1 MAGLRKELL
10 QLEELVR
17 TAQSLIHP
25 IGYEDTLKDLMTK
38 PAGEVFKGDYT
49 KCVIPWKIGA
59 QQMHLPICNRY
70 GMVDPKMIK
79 LAMATV
85 KKLRSNDQYDESGG
99 NIILGKLDRIAKR
112 FIGTIPKP
120 HNTSAKNAAMTR
132 YTNRIIN
139 NLKGHLS

>member
-1 MAGLRKELL
+1 MSGRKELI

-17 TAQSLIHP
+17 KAQSLIHP

-38 PAGEVFKGDYT
+38 PATDVFKGDYT

-59 QQMHLPICNRY
+59 QRVDLPICNRY
-70 GMVDPKMIK
+70 GMVDPQVIKFAKKM
-79 LAMATV
+79 V
-85 KKLRSNDQYDESGG
+85 KKMRSVDEYDEDAA
-99 NIILGKLDRIAKR
+99 NIIIGKLDRIAKR
-112 FIGTIPKP
+112 YIGTIPKP
-120 HNTSAKNAAMTR
+120 PNTSAKNGAMTR

>member
-1 MAGLRKELL
+1 MSDRKELI

-17 TAQSLIHP
+17 KAQSLIHP

-38 PAGEVFKGDYT
+38 PATDVFKGDYT

-59 QQMHLPICNRY
+59 QQIDLPICNRY
-70 GMVDPKMIK
+70 GMVDPKIIALSRKMVMK
-79 LAMATV
+79 MAN
-85 KKLRSNDQYDESGG
+85 SNVYNGDAV
-99 NIILGKLDRIAKR
+99 NIIIGKLDRIAKR
-112 FIGTIPKP
+112 FIGSIPKP
-120 HNTSAKNAAMTR
+120 PSTSAKNGAMTR